1 VHFTL
6 FRDDTKLFD
15 QDGFFGASV
24 TDIPATPSTYRGV
37 LDVDLSA
44 ANNFSQ
50 STKTHTEVTVKY
62 SPTATASPL
71 PTTDACAGQAP
82 TTPCQILPALTL
94 DYQLAADQSNTS
106 HSPLQTMGLQVGHV
120 SYNGIGSHSPITSA
134 TVSVSFDNGTTWHP
148 AAVVG
153 FAGHYVALW
162 RNPASGG
169 SPELRVTATDA
180 SGDAITQT
188 ITNAYTIAK
197 AGVR

>member
-1 VHFTL
+1 
-6 FRDDTKLFD
+6 
-15 QDGFFGASV
+15 
-24 TDIPATPSTYRGV
+24 

-44 ANNFSQ
+44 DNNFSQ

-62 SPTATASPL
+62 SPTATGSPL
-71 PTTDACAGQAP
+71 PATDFCQGGTP

-94 DYQLAADQSNTS
+94 DYQLAADESNTS
-106 HSPLQTMGLQVGHV
+106 HSPVQTMGLQVGHV
-120 SYNGIGSHSPITSA
+120 TYNGIGSRSPITSA

-162 RNPASGG
+162 HNPASGG

-180 SGDAITQT
+180 AGDAITQT
-188 ITNAYTIAK
+188 ITNAYTIGNVG
-197 AGVR
+197 AGR